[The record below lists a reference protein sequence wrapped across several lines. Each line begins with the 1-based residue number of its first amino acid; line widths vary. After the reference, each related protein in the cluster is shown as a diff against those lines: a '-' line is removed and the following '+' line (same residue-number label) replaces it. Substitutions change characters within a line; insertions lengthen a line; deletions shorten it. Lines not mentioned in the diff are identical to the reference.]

1 MKKRILSSLLMG
13 ALFVASMSTFTSC
26 KDYDDDINNLQAQI
40 DKAALASD
48 VTTLKTTVDA
58 AASNANSALT
68 KAEAAATQAGA
79 NETAIAAV
87 KATADKAAT
96 DVATVIAS
104 AAKAQTTADAS
115 ATAAAA
121 AQKTAD
127 QAVADAAAAQK
138 DATSAL
144 TQLGTLEKTYVTSKA
159 LSSALDSVKANINAA
174 VDTVAFNALKKQVAS
189 FKGSIDAIYS
199 AVTGVSLVGVYSNN
213 ALFNDD
219 LDLKFVTGTTSS
231 KDFTFG
237 KKEIGPKTTTTPAV
251 TVPNSEFVYTG
262 APQSSYKKNTPISFP
277 TSVVI
282 RVTPTNADI
291 TNAAI
296 KLIDS
301 KGNDL
306 NNLLEVESVAK
317 FTTLLTRGTNETGL
331 WTVNLKV
338 KDGISNDKIEQLDP
352 NNAGKHIVYAIAIN
366 NTVEKDSS
374 RYAESTYDL
383 TVQKGTAYS
392 KATDLSNVKVKSENS
407 MSSWKLLSAC
417 KDRETRTSG
426 ALIPATSGENVIVSF
441 ENLPNVDKFYI
452 VRDNSYVGESDASE
466 VNAWDSYSYTGLGQI
481 VDVASGTG
489 TKNVTVTIPSTMKTG
504 DEVGFRIFAVNYD
517 GTLVDADGAAFYV
530 YVGADANAT
539 SVTGNV
545 TAYSTTP
552 TTEWLPITG
561 TLKDGTVKLFST
573 ASTETAEIEVNGVS
587 YTAAVS
593 YAKNTNG
600 DAPTKNSEIKYVKF
614 AISDNIKGWKDGAT
628 GTAQI
633 LSKDANQITENTI
646 NVSLTKVLPDAAYTK
661 ATYKYSWKDGQLVNG
676 VYTAYMYPGAATL
689 TSATWKTAADN
700 VNTSADG
707 FKNMNEAING
717 LTSGF
722 NIKIA
727 NAVYNSD
734 SKKYSD
740 ALTVD
745 ANTQIMGVDKA
756 VIDNTTEH
764 ETTIS
769 YNYGKVSSESSEE
782 YVVTVET
789 VKTIFACPLA
799 IAAQKYA
806 WTPYVTGSGTDAD
819 PYVNHDVNV
828 LTYGD
833 DTTVGTTTTAGA
845 VTKSNLFDYIKGT
858 NAFDNGIF
866 GKTLTDLVKTN
877 QRYVEIK
884 DVSLVSN
891 TSGIADYFKAT
902 VTDGVISFAHVIDGA
917 SNPAGDVPSTLKFT
931 LTDAFGHD
939 NVYTLPFTV
948 KRRQ

>member
-174 VDTVAFNALKKQVAS
+174 VDTVAF
-189 FKGSIDAIYS
+189 YS

-306 NNLLEVESVAK
+306 NNLLEVDSVAK

-383 TVQKGTAYS
+383 TVQK
-392 KATDLSNVKVKSENS
+392 
-407 MSSWKLLSAC
+407 
-417 KDRETRTSG
+417 R
-426 ALIPATSGENVIVSF
+426 
-441 ENLPNVDKFYI
+441 
-452 VRDNSYVGESDASE
+452 
-466 VNAWDSYSYTGLGQI
+466 
-481 VDVASGTG
+481 
-489 TKNVTVTIPSTMKTG
+489 
-504 DEVGFRIFAVNYD
+504 
-517 GTLVDADGAAFYV
+517 
-530 YVGADANAT
+530 
-539 SVTGNV
+539 
-545 TAYSTTP
+545 
-552 TTEWLPITG
+552 
-561 TLKDGTVKLFST
+561 
-573 ASTETAEIEVNGVS
+573 
-587 YTAAVS
+587 
-593 YAKNTNG
+593 
-600 DAPTKNSEIKYVKF
+600 
-614 AISDNIKGWKDGAT
+614 
-628 GTAQI
+628 
-633 LSKDANQITENTI
+633 
-646 NVSLTKVLPDAAYTK
+646 
-661 ATYKYSWKDGQLVNG
+661 
-676 VYTAYMYPGAATL
+676 
-689 TSATWKTAADN
+689 
-700 VNTSADG
+700 
-707 FKNMNEAING
+707 
-717 LTSGF
+717 
-722 NIKIA
+722 
-727 NAVYNSD
+727 
-734 SKKYSD
+734 
-740 ALTVD
+740 
-745 ANTQIMGVDKA
+745 
-756 VIDNTTEH
+756 
-764 ETTIS
+764 
-769 YNYGKVSSESSEE
+769 
-782 YVVTVET
+782 
-789 VKTIFACPLA
+789 
-799 IAAQKYA
+799 
-806 WTPYVTGSGTDAD
+806 
-819 PYVNHDVNV
+819 
-828 LTYGD
+828 
-833 DTTVGTTTTAGA
+833 
-845 VTKSNLFDYIKGT
+845 
-858 NAFDNGIF
+858 
-866 GKTLTDLVKTN
+866 
-877 QRYVEIK
+877 
-884 DVSLVSN
+884 
-891 TSGIADYFKAT
+891 
-902 VTDGVISFAHVIDGA
+902 
-917 SNPAGDVPSTLKFT
+917 
-931 LTDAFGHD
+931 
-939 NVYTLPFTV
+939 
-948 KRRQ
+948 

>member
-58 AASNANSALT
+58 AATNANSALT

-79 NETAIAAV
+79 NQTAIAAV

-159 LSSALDSVKANINAA
+159 LSSALDSVKANINAD

-199 AVTGVSLVGVYSNN
+199 AVTGGSIVGVYSDNS
-213 ALFNDD
+213 LFNES
-219 LDLKFVTGTTSS
+219 LDLAFVTGTTRDD

-237 KKEIGPKTTTTPAV
+237 KKEVGPKTTSTV
-251 TVPNSEFVYTG
+251 TVPNSEYVYTG

-366 NTVEKDSS
+366 KKVEKDSS

-407 MSSWKLLSAC
+407 MSSWKSLSAC

-466 VNAWDSYSYTGLGQI
+466 VNAWDSYSYTGLGEIQN
-481 VDVASGTG
+481 VSGG
-489 TKNVTVTIPSTMKTG
+489 SVTKNGTVTIPSTMKTG

-539 SVTGNV
+539 SVTGNIYA
-545 TAYSTTP
+545 TSTLP
-552 TTEWLPITG
+552 KSEWLPITG
-561 TLKDGTVKLFST
+561 TLKNGTGLPGGAT
-573 ASTETAEIEVNGVS
+573 IDVNGAKFSATV
-587 YTAAVS
+587 A
-593 YAKNTNG
+593 YAKNADGSGTPG
-600 DAPTKNSEIKYVKF
+600 SNSEAKYIQF
-614 AISDNIKGWKDGAT
+614 TMTSSIQPWTDGAT
-628 GTAQI
+628 GTCQ
-633 LSKDANQITENTI
+633 LTTTDAKGITENTI
-646 NVSLTKVLPDAAYTK
+646 NVKLTKVLPDAEWTK
-661 ATYKYSWKDGQLVNG
+661 TNKKYSWKDGQLING

-689 TSATWKTAADN
+689 TSATWTTAA
-700 VNTSADG
+700 TATTEG
-707 FKNMNEAING
+707 YKNLNEAINN
-717 LTSGF
+717 LAGF
-722 NIKIA
+722 KVTIA
-727 NAVYNSD
+727 NAVYNNST
-734 SKKYSD
+734 KKYTDDLEVNQSSQ
-740 ALTVD
+740 T
-745 ANTQIMGVDKA
+745 IEVDKA

-764 ETTIS
+764 ETTIG
-769 YNYGKVSSESSEE
+769 YNYGKVSSTDASKD
-782 YVVTVET
+782 YVVNVET
-789 VKTIFACPLA
+789 VKTIFACPLNTT
-799 IAAQKYA
+799 AQTYA
-806 WTPYVTGSGTDAD
+806 WEKCITTAATSSTAAVYS
-819 PYVNHDVNV
+819 DVNV
-828 LTYGD
+828 LTYGSAATIKD
-833 DTTVGTTTTAGA
+833 VTSTA
-845 VTKSNLFDYIKGT
+845 VNIFDYIQGK

-866 GKTLTDLVKTN
+866 GKTLKDLVKTN
-877 QRYVEIK
+877 QRYVAIK
-884 DVSLVSN
+884 AGSISLVSN
-891 TSGIADYFKAT
+891 GSGKEDYFT
-902 VTDGVISFAHVIDGA
+902 IDPTSYTTGVLTFKVVEDGA
-917 SNPAGDVPSTLKFT
+917 SNPAVDVPSTLKFT

-939 NVYTLPFTV
+939 NAYTLPFTV